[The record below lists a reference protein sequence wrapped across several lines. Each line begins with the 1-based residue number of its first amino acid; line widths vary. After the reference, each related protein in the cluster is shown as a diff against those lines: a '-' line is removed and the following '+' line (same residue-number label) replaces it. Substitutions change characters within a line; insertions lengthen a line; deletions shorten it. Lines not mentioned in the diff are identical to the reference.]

1 MNSCQEPI
9 PILPD
14 LFIYGYLIIHLPIS
28 DKLNQ
33 EFYWWN
39 INPRN
44 LWSERHKAPEPWVL
58 TECLPLPA
66 DPGADGDQGLVRDV
80 AQDVEQHLVWTLFH
94 VTLIMDHHVVN
105 ISHMS
110 LLCHTQVKW
119 LTQLIQVKGTKLLIQ
134 QIHAQYTPIMKLL
147 EIEQ

>member
-1 MNSCQEPI
+1 M
-9 PILPD
+9 
-14 LFIYGYLIIHLPIS
+14 
-28 DKLNQ
+28 
-33 EFYWWN
+33 
-39 INPRN
+39 
-44 LWSERHKAPEPWVL
+44 

-110 LLCHTQVKW
+110 LLCHTQVK
-119 LTQLIQVKGTKLLIQ
+119 
-134 QIHAQYTPIMKLL
+134 
-147 EIEQ
+147 